1 MTLSFENLGLS
12 EARVNHLEKI
22 GFSNPTEIQSQ
33 AIPHLLAGRDVA
45 GKAQTGTGKTA
56 AFSLPILERIDRD
69 AEGVQALIL
78 TPTRE
83 LAVQV
88 TQAMLDLSGD
98 RRLRV
103 LSVYG
108 GQSIDRQ
115 IQRLK
120 RGVEIVVGTPGRIL
134 DLLDRGSLKLDRL
147 SYLVLDEA
155 DEMLSMGFIQDVERI
170 LEASP
175 VERQTAFFSAT
186 MDASI
191 RRLVKKHLTDPVTV
205 VIQQPK
211 ATPKRINQVV
221 YMVPR
226 GWSKMRALY
235 PVLELEDPE
244 AALIFVRTRRAAA
257 ELTSQLQ
264 SMGYSADEYHGDLN
278 QSQRERLLNRLR
290 KQQVRWIV
298 ATDIAARGL
307 DIDHLTHVINYDLPD
322 NVESYIHRI
331 GRTGRAGREGTAIS
345 LIQPFDRR
353 KLNQIE
359 RQVGQKLYIRSL
371 PSRSQ
376 IESRHLEKLQDQ
388 VIETLK
394 GERLASFLPIVSQL
408 NEEYESHTIAAAALQ
423 MAYDKTRP
431 LSVLGDRYDDLDD
444 AAESYYKQS
453 ATPKPKLRKNTSSR
467 SSSSKQ
473 S

>member
-1 MTLSFENLGLS
+1 MTLSFETIGIS
-12 EARVNHLEKI
+12 EARVNHLEKL
-22 GFSNPTEIQSQ
+22 GFQNPTEIQIQ

-56 AFSLPILERIDRD
+56 AFALPILERLNPDGQ
-69 AEGVQALIL
+69 EVQALIL

-83 LAVQV
+83 LAVQI
-88 TQAMLDLSGD
+88 TDAIRDMSGD
-98 RRLRV
+98 RHIRV

-108 GQSIDRQ
+108 GQAIDRQ

-120 RGVEIVVGTPGRIL
+120 RGIDIVVGTPGRIL
-134 DLLDRGSLKLDRL
+134 DLLDRGCLKLDHL
-147 SYLVLDEA
+147 SSLVLDEA

-175 VERQTAFFSAT
+175 PERQTAFFSAT
-186 MDASI
+186 MDDSI
-191 RRLVKKHLTDPVTV
+191 RRLIQKHLKDPVTV

-235 PVLELEDPE
+235 PILELEDPE
-244 AALIFVRTRRAAA
+244 SALIFVRTRRAAA

-290 KQQVRWIV
+290 QQQVRWIV

-353 KLNQIE
+353 KLTQIE

-376 IESRHLEKLQDQ
+376 IEARHLEKLQTQ
-388 VIETLK
+388 VLETLK

-408 NEEYESHTIAAAALQ
+408 SEEYEPHAIAAAALQ

-431 LSVLGDRYDDLDD
+431 NSAMTEKDDEL
-444 AAESYYKQS
+444 ESGGEEFYQQTS
-453 ATPKPKLRKNTSSR
+453 TPKPKLRKTS

-473 S
+473 K

>member
-1 MTLSFENLGLS
+1 MTLSFETIGIS

-22 GFSNPTEIQSQ
+22 GFQNPTEIQIQ

-56 AFSLPILERIDRD
+56 AFSLPMLERLSP
-69 AEGVQALIL
+69 EGQEVQALIL

-88 TQAMLDLSGD
+88 TDAIRDLSGD
-98 RRLRV
+98 RRIRV

-108 GQSIDRQ
+108 GQAIDRQ

-120 RGVEIVVGTPGRIL
+120 RGIDIIVGTPGRIL
-134 DLLDRGSLKLDRL
+134 DLLDRGCLKLDQL
-147 SYLVLDEA
+147 KYLVLDEA

-175 VERQTAFFSAT
+175 PERQTAFFSAT
-186 MDASI
+186 MDDSI
-191 RRLVKKHLTDPVTV
+191 RRLIQKHLKDPVTV

-235 PVLELEDPE
+235 PILELEDPE
-244 AALIFVRTRRAAA
+244 SALIFVRTRRAAA

-290 KQQVRWIV
+290 QQQVRWIV

-353 KLNQIE
+353 KLTQIE

-376 IESRHLEKLQDQ
+376 IEARHLEKLQNQ
-388 VIETLK
+388 VLETLK

-408 NEEYESHTIAAAALQ
+408 SEEYEPHAIAAAALQ
-423 MAYDKTRP
+423 MAYDKIRP
-431 LSVLGDRYDDLDD
+431 ISALSEKDDELDAVD
-444 AAESYYKQS
+444 EEFYKQ
-453 ATPKPKLRKNTSSR
+453 TDRKSVV
-467 SSSSKQ
+467 
-473 S
+473 

>member
-1 MTLSFENLGLS
+1 MTLSFETIGIS
-12 EARVNHLEKI
+12 EARVNHLEKL
-22 GFSNPTEIQSQ
+22 GFQNPTEIQIQ

-56 AFSLPILERIDRD
+56 AFALPILERLNPDGQ
-69 AEGVQALIL
+69 EVQALIL

-83 LAVQV
+83 LAVQI
-88 TQAMLDLSGD
+88 TDAIRDMSGD
-98 RRLRV
+98 RHIRV

-108 GQSIDRQ
+108 GQAIDRQ

-120 RGVEIVVGTPGRIL
+120 RGIDIVVGTPGRIL
-134 DLLDRGSLKLDRL
+134 DLLDRGCLKLDHL
-147 SYLVLDEA
+147 SSLVLDEA

-175 VERQTAFFSAT
+175 PERQTAFFSAT
-186 MDASI
+186 MDDSI
-191 RRLVKKHLTDPVTV
+191 RRLIQKHLKDPVTV

-235 PVLELEDPE
+235 PILELEDPE
-244 AALIFVRTRRAAA
+244 SALIFVRTRRAAA

-290 KQQVRWIV
+290 QQQVRWIV

-353 KLNQIE
+353 KLTQIE

-376 IESRHLEKLQDQ
+376 IEARHLEKLQTQ
-388 VIETLK
+388 VLETLK

-408 NEEYESHTIAAAALQ
+408 SEEYEPHAIAAAALQ
-423 MAYDKTRP
+423 MAYDQTRP
-431 LSVLGDRYDDLDD
+431 NSAMTEKDDEL
-444 AAESYYKQS
+444 ESGGEEFYQQTS
-453 ATPKPKLRKNTSSR
+453 TPKPKLRKTS

-473 S
+473 K

>member
-1 MTLSFENLGLS
+1 MTLSFETIGIS
-12 EARVNHLEKI
+12 EARVNHLEKL
-22 GFSNPTEIQSQ
+22 GFQNPTEIQIQ

-56 AFSLPILERIDRD
+56 AFALPILERLHPDGQ
-69 AEGVQALIL
+69 EVQALIL

-83 LAVQV
+83 LAVQI
-88 TQAMLDLSGD
+88 TDAIRDMSGD
-98 RRLRV
+98 RHIRV

-108 GQSIDRQ
+108 GQAIDRQ

-120 RGVEIVVGTPGRIL
+120 RGIDIVVGTPGRIL
-134 DLLDRGSLKLDRL
+134 DLLDRGCLKLDRL
-147 SYLVLDEA
+147 SSLVLDEA

-175 VERQTAFFSAT
+175 PERQTAFFSAT
-186 MDASI
+186 MDDSI
-191 RRLVKKHLTDPVTV
+191 RRLIQKHLKDPVTV

-235 PVLELEDPE
+235 PILELEDPE
-244 AALIFVRTRRAAA
+244 SALIFVRTRRAAA

-290 KQQVRWIV
+290 QQQVRWIV

-353 KLNQIE
+353 KLTQIE

-376 IESRHLEKLQDQ
+376 IEARHLEKLQTQ
-388 VIETLK
+388 VLETLK

-408 NEEYESHTIAAAALQ
+408 SEEYEPHAIAAAALQ

-431 LSVLGDRYDDLDD
+431 NSAMTEKDDELESGDEEFYQQT
-444 AAESYYKQS
+444 S
-453 ATPKPKLRKNTSSR
+453 TPKPKLRKTS

-473 S
+473 K

>member
-1 MTLSFENLGLS
+1 MTLSFATIGIS
-12 EARVNHLEKI
+12 AARVNHLEKI
-22 GFSNPTEIQSQ
+22 GFQNPTEIQIQ

-56 AFSLPILERIDRD
+56 AFSLPMLERLNPDGQ
-69 AEGVQALIL
+69 EVQALIL

-88 TQAMLDLSGD
+88 TDAIRELSGD
-98 RRLRV
+98 RRIRV

-108 GQSIDRQ
+108 GQAIERQ

-120 RGVEIVVGTPGRIL
+120 RGIDVVVGTPGRIL
-134 DLLDRGSLKLDRL
+134 DLLDRGCLKLDQL
-147 SYLVLDEA
+147 KYLVLDEA

-175 VERQTAFFSAT
+175 PERQTAFFSAT
-186 MDASI
+186 MDDSI
-191 RRLVKKHLTDPVTV
+191 RRLIQKHLKDPVTV

-235 PVLELEDPE
+235 PILELEDPE
-244 AALIFVRTRRAAA
+244 SALIFVRTRRAAA

-290 KQQVRWIV
+290 QQQVRWIV

-353 KLNQIE
+353 KLTQIE

-376 IESRHLEKLQDQ
+376 IEARHLEKLQNQ
-388 VIETLK
+388 VLETLK

-408 NEEYESHTIAAAALQ
+408 SQEYEPHAIAAAALQ

-431 LSVLGDRYDDLDD
+431 ISAFSDKEEELDGV
-444 AAESYYKQS
+444 EEEFYQQTS
-453 ATPKPKLRKNTSSR
+453 TPKPKLRKT
-467 SSSSKQ
+467 SSSSSAKQ
-473 S
+473 K

>member
-1 MTLSFENLGLS
+1 MTLSFETIGIS
-12 EARVNHLEKI
+12 EARVNHLEKL
-22 GFSNPTEIQSQ
+22 GFQNPTEIQIQ

-56 AFSLPILERIDRD
+56 AFALPILERLNPDGQ
-69 AEGVQALIL
+69 EVQALIL

-83 LAVQV
+83 LAVQI
-88 TQAMLDLSGD
+88 TDAIRDMSGD
-98 RRLRV
+98 RHIRV

-108 GQSIDRQ
+108 GQAIDRQ

-120 RGVEIVVGTPGRIL
+120 RGIDIVVGTPGRIL
-134 DLLDRGSLKLDRL
+134 DLLDRGCLKLDRL
-147 SYLVLDEA
+147 GSLVLDEA

-170 LEASP
+170 LEAAP
-175 VERQTAFFSAT
+175 PERQTAFFSAT
-186 MDASI
+186 MDDSI
-191 RRLVKKHLTDPVTV
+191 RRLIQKHLKDPVTV

-235 PVLELEDPE
+235 PILELEDPE
-244 AALIFVRTRRAAA
+244 SALIFVRTRRAAA

-290 KQQVRWIV
+290 QQQVRWIV

-353 KLNQIE
+353 KLTQIE

-376 IESRHLEKLQDQ
+376 IEARHLEKLQTQ
-388 VIETLK
+388 VLETLK

-408 NEEYESHTIAAAALQ
+408 SEEYEPHAIAAAALQ

-431 LSVLGDRYDDLDD
+431 NSAMTEKDDEL
-444 AAESYYKQS
+444 ESGGEEFYQQTS
-453 ATPKPKLRKNTSSR
+453 TPKPKLRKTS

-473 S
+473 K

>member
-1 MTLSFENLGLS
+1 MTLSFETIGIS
-12 EARVNHLEKI
+12 EARVNHLEKL
-22 GFSNPTEIQSQ
+22 GFQNPTEIQIQ

-56 AFSLPILERIDRD
+56 AFALPILERLNPDGQ
-69 AEGVQALIL
+69 EVQALIL

-83 LAVQV
+83 LAVQI
-88 TQAMLDLSGD
+88 TDAIRDMSGD
-98 RRLRV
+98 RHIRV

-108 GQSIDRQ
+108 GQAIDRQ

-120 RGVEIVVGTPGRIL
+120 RGIDIVVGTPGRIL
-134 DLLDRGSLKLDRL
+134 DLLDRGCLKLDRL
-147 SYLVLDEA
+147 GSLVLDEA

-170 LEASP
+170 LEAAP
-175 VERQTAFFSAT
+175 PERQTAFFSAT
-186 MDASI
+186 MDDSI
-191 RRLVKKHLTDPVTV
+191 RRLIQKHLKDPVTV

-235 PVLELEDPE
+235 PILELEDPE
-244 AALIFVRTRRAAA
+244 SALIFVRTRRAAA

-290 KQQVRWIV
+290 QQQVRWIV

-353 KLNQIE
+353 KLTQIE

-376 IESRHLEKLQDQ
+376 IEARHLEKLQTQ
-388 VIETLK
+388 VLETLK

-408 NEEYESHTIAAAALQ
+408 SEEYEPHAIAAAALQ

-431 LSVLGDRYDDLDD
+431 NSAMTEKDDEL
-444 AAESYYKQS
+444 ESGGEEFY
-453 ATPKPKLRKNTSSR
+453 
-467 SSSSKQ
+467 
-473 S
+473 